1 MIGVDTNIL
10 VRYLTHPT
18 NCFDLPISVIFSQVI
33 NIRNIFMLGLDRITF
48 DPNIMGG
55 QACIRGMRIPVS
67 LVVNLVANSKPVEEI
82 LEEYPDLEPE
92 DIRQSLLYAAW
103 LTQERVY
110 PFKTA

>member
-1 MIGVDTNIL
+1 
-10 VRYLTHPT
+10 
-18 NCFDLPISVIFSQVI
+18 
-33 NIRNIFMLGLDRITF
+33 MLGLERITF
-48 DPNIMGG
+48 NPRIMAG

-67 LVVNLVANSKPVEEI
+67 LVVNLVANGKSVEEI